1 MPVVENAVGP
11 GRGAKPDFI
20 LVFDPRSFSCRTRA
34 GFPIGGPYGPV
45 QKLQNLP
52 EGFGSRADRIPERE
66 RVRVRRYAPVRG
78 RVDIV
83 RAGDIAISCGSPGHG
98 SARRYSSVECDG
110 MRRFATPSP
119 MARPGRVARYGAPV
133 ALCRALSRAGGS
145 LGCSAMFRLTG
156 SRGPGRL
163 SSGTAAGSAVSSSHC
178 LRSEGIFSREPG
190 RVPGAGAG
198 IRAGKGSVTAP
209 GVPVR
214 VAVGVPGALSHIF
227 SESRGVLLALLR
239 YYAPPGS
246 AIGRCGVPF
255 MPRYGAYLPGS
266 IGPGDPGG
274 PGALSRRDP
283 RRGRVTRRGDIGDM
297 PGRALVVG
305 RRGSGPGERFD
316 EGGRRAG
323 SWSRLLRV
331 LGIEHPPV
339 SDLLQCIRL
348 QPQFGTK
355 DNVQVFGRQIKRLRS
370 DVP

>member
-1 MPVVENAVGP
+1 MRRPH
-11 GRGAKPDFI
+11 I
-20 LVFDPRSFSCRTRA
+20 LR
-34 GFPIGGPYGPV
+34 
-45 QKLQNLP
+45 
-52 EGFGSRADRIPERE
+52 
-66 RVRVRRYAPVRG
+66 
-78 RVDIV
+78 
-83 RAGDIAISCGSPGHG
+83 
-98 SARRYSSVECDG
+98 SVEE
-110 MRRFATPSP
+110 
-119 MARPGRVARYGAPV
+119 PGLIWRV
-133 ALCRALSRAGGS
+133 
-145 LGCSAMFRLTG
+145 F
-156 SRGPGRL
+156 SRGPGRRIPDRL
-163 SSGTAAGSAVSSSHC
+163 TMSRYVAPPARVIPGV
-178 LRSEGIFSREPG
+178 RVIFSRVSG
-190 RVPGAGAG
+190 CIRAVWGLIGAGS
-198 IRAGKGSVTAP
+198 GSVRAP
-209 GVPVR
+209 GVPVPVTVCVPVR
-214 VAVGVPGALSHIF
+214 VMVGVPRALSHIF

-283 RRGRVTRRGDIGDM
+283 RRGRVTRRGDM

-305 RRGSGPGERFD
+305 RRGSGPGDRFD